1 MVPFQDEPGVL
12 DGDDLSWLDVDDDAR
27 PAELLEGELAAF
39 LNGLDRQV
47 WHPHEERLVAELVRV
62 ARDTDLDLQLFTLVT
77 VGLGQHLVA
86 LRCRFQGSVWVE
98 ESSLDALADVL
109 AVDDEPLL
117 VVDDFG
123 RLEVQLVLRCWGL
136 RRLCGWLW
144 RARGSLCCL
153 FSCSGFGVIGHLW
166 RLRSCGEL
174 GVHAALWGGGPC
186 SVHFFP

>member
-39 LNGLDRQV
+39 LNGFDRQV

-98 ESSLDALADVL
+98 ESSLDALADG
-109 AVDDEPLL
+109 DDP
-117 VVDDFG
+117 VFH
-123 RLEVQLVLRCWGL
+123 
-136 RRLCGWLW
+136 
-144 RARGSLCCL
+144 
-153 FSCSGFGVIGHLW
+153 GVILEPGEGADDY
-166 RLRSCGEL
+166 LRSGK
-174 GVHAALWGGGPC
+174 
-186 SVHFFP
+186 SRS